1 MKIKRI
7 TNLLRMTLVTTA
19 FTVAAAAQANTD
31 IDTFPNKAIT
41 IIAHTGAGSATDV
54 FARQLAR
61 AAEPIFNVPV
71 VVINRPGGGGATQM
85 AAVTQAK
92 PDGYTLG
99 VTTISH
105 ITAMHNDLKGVYS
118 IDDFSW
124 IVMAEKESFLL
135 AVPENSPYKD
145 LKDLVDAH
153 QADSGKRLTVGAF
166 GSEGSAHNIAFNLF
180 ANKAG
185 IDFTWVPFE
194 GGTQSV
200 AALLGNHIEVTNNSL
215 GTLLPFYESGRINI
229 LGIYSDER
237 SDVLP
242 DVPTY
247 AEFDLN
253 PDVDW
258 IQVRGLLG
266 HKDIPMEIQQKLA
279 DGFSKAMNSDI
290 YTDHL
295 KKTNLT
301 KADLGPE
308 EFTDFVRKMN
318 VTVEN
323 VMADLESSR

>member
-1 MKIKRI
+1 MAMKRV
-7 TNLLRMTLVTTA
+7 TQLLRTTLAMTL
-19 FTVAAAAQANTD
+19 FAAATFAHAESD
-31 IDTFPNKAIT
+31 VDTFPNKAIT
-41 IIAHTGAGSATDV
+41 IIAHTGPGSATDV
-54 FARQLAR
+54 YARQLAR

-71 VVINRPGGGGATQM
+71 VVVNRPGGGGATQM
-85 AAVTQAK
+85 AAVSQAK

-105 ITAMHNDLKGVYS
+105 LTAMHNDLKGLYT

-124 IVMAEKESFLL
+124 VVMAEKESFLI
-135 AVPENSPYKD
+135 AVPANSPHKD
-145 LKDLVDAH
+145 LKSLADAYKK
-153 QADSGKRLTVGAF
+153 DSGKTLTVGAF

-180 ANKAG
+180 AQKAD
-185 IDFTWVPFE
+185 INFTWVPFE

-200 AALLGNHIEVTNNSL
+200 AALLGNHIEATNNSL
-215 GTLLPFYESGRINI
+215 GTLLPFYESGRINV

-247 AEFDLN
+247 AEFGLD

-266 HKDIPMEIQQKLA
+266 PKDIPMEIQQKLA
-279 DGFSKAMNSDI
+279 DGFSKAMASDI

-308 EFTDFVRKMN
+308 EFSEFVRKTN
-318 VTVEN
+318 ITVER
-323 VMADLESSR
+323 VMSDLESGR